1 MLLSVIL
8 PTRRIFSRIMGD
20 IKRLMDS
27 KRLKLNDFK
36 TECISIGTRFILK
49 GLVEQN
55 YMDYKLM
62 TAS

>member
-1 MLLSVIL
+1 
-8 PTRRIFSRIMGD
+8 MGD